1 MSKYYHD
8 TPEGRV
14 PFTPEQEAQRDAEIA
29 AWEAGAAER
38 KAAEVRQQRNKLLAE
53 SDWPQIA
60 DAPFDADGKM
70 LWALYRETLRMI
82 PQQDGFPETVNWP
95 PKPQ

>member
-14 PFTPEQEAQRDAEIA
+14 PFTPEQEAHRDAEIA
-29 AWEAGAAER
+29 AWEAGAIDR
-38 KAAEVRQQRNKLLAE
+38 KAEEVRQQRNKLLAE
-53 SDWPQIA
+53 SDWTQIA
-60 DAPFDADGKM
+60 DAPFDADGK
-70 LWALYRETLRMI
+70 LAWALYREFLRMI
-82 PQQDGFPETVNWP
+82 PQQEGFPETVNWP